1 LNLWRWAALATM
13 AGIVLLGG
21 CSNNTPPYNSTP
33 AISNLF
39 PSNITAGSPGFT
51 LSVVGTGFISIA
63 RGASFVYWN
72 GFPRSTTMNQ
82 TTGQLQV
89 QIFASDV
96 ASAGPASLTVM
107 NPAPGGGTSTAVPF
121 IVEPLQPDA
130 PVIASLSPSNA
141 TAGGSAF
148 TITVNGGNFAANDP
162 VTWNG
167 AVQTT
172 TFVNSTQLT
181 AAITATSI
189 ASVGSA
195 SVAVFTPNLVI
206 GSQAVTF
213 PITGP
218 PNPKPTAS
226 SLTPFGALAG
236 TGDLEVLVSGSGFT
250 SLSTAE
256 WAVGANSTPL
266 ALAFL
271 NSSLAILLIPAADMT
286 QPVTAMISIS
296 NPPPGGGTSSQLTFT
311 VGSGSN

>member
-1 LNLWRWAALATM
+1 MNLWRWGALAAM
-13 AGIVLLGG
+13 AGVVLLSG

-33 AISNLF
+33 AITNLF

-51 LSVVGTGFISIA
+51 LSVVGTGFISTA

-89 QIFASDV
+89 QVFASDV
-96 ASAGPASLTVM
+96 ASPGPASLTVI
-107 NPAPGGGTSTAVPF
+107 NPAPGGGTSTAAAF
-121 IVEPLQPDA
+121 TVEPPQPDA
-130 PVIASLSPSNA
+130 PVIASLSPANA
-141 TAGGSAF
+141 RAGGSAF
-148 TITVNGGNFAANDP
+148 TLTVNGSNFAANDP

-172 TFVNSTQLT
+172 TFVNSAQLT
-181 AAITATSI
+181 AAIAANNIATA
-189 ASVGSA
+189 GSA
-195 SVAVFTPNLVI
+195 SVAVFTPNLVV
-206 GSQAVTF
+206 GSPSVTF

-226 SLTPFGALAG
+226 SLTPFGAPAG
-236 TGDLEVLVSGSGFT
+236 IGDLEVLVSGSGFT
-250 SLSTAE
+250 ALSSAQWT
-256 WAVGANSTPL
+256 VGANSTPL

-271 NSSLAILLIPAADMT
+271 NGSQAIILIPASDLA
-286 QPVTAMISIS
+286 QPVTAMIDIS

-311 VGSGSN
+311 VGD